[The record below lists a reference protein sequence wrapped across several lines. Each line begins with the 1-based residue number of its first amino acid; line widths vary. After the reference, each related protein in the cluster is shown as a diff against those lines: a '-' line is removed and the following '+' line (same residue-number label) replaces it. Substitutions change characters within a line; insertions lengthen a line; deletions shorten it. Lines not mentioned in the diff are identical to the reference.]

1 MLQSA
6 DFAGSDRGFPVESV
20 VAHFTAHSEA
30 IVCMQF
36 DPSGMLLLTADK
48 RGHDFHMFRIQP
60 HPGGPSLAAV
70 HHLYTLHRGDTSA
83 RVQDICFSPD
93 SRWVAVSTLRGTT
106 HVFPVTPY
114 GGAVGMRTHATPH
127 VVNRMSRFH
136 RSAGLPVEGRSNSPI
151 SQLDF
156 PIQAGIP
163 YRNPRIP
170 PYPHPTVV
178 HPLAQLRQPLLLPL
192 SGASITQR
200 SSAGRTRLGSSSEDT
215 THVALRVAACFAPPR
230 AWLDAPNQQRDP
242 THKQRRPV
250 ESLFV
255 ISCHGTLI
263 QYDLEPRHSVS
274 IPKERVCDDT
284 PVELKVTA
292 HAQWTLQRQS
302 NSCDIQAPLHASNI
316 LLCMADNHE
325 SVKGNKHDYSEDRWL
340 SQVEIIT
347 HAGPHRRL
355 WMGPQFTFKTYNGT
369 SG

>member
-1 MLQSA
+1 
-6 DFAGSDRGFPVESV
+6 
-20 VAHFTAHSEA
+20 
-30 IVCMQF
+30 MQF

-48 RGHDFHMFRIQP
+48 RGHDFHLFRIQP
-60 HPGGPSLAAV
+60 HPGGSNLAAV

-93 SRWVAVSTLRGTT
+93 SRWVSVSTLRGTT

-114 GGAVGMRTHATPH
+114 GGPVGMRTHATPH

-136 RSAGLPVEGRSNSPI
+136 RSAGLPVEGGRSNSPI

-156 PIQAGIP
+156 PLQAGVP

-178 HPLAQLRQPLLLPL
+178 HPLAQLRQPLLLPM
-192 SGASITQR
+192 SGTTITQR
-200 SSAGRTRLGSSSEDT
+200 SSSGRTRLGSSSEDN
-215 THVALRVAACFAPPR
+215 THVAMRVSACFAPPR
-230 AWLDAPNQQRDP
+230 AWLDPPTQPRDSS
-242 THKQRRPV
+242 HKQRRPV

-263 QYDLEPRHSVS
+263 QYDLEPRHLGST
-274 IPKERVCDDT
+274 PKERVCDDT

-292 HAQWTLQRQS
+292 HAQWNLQRQP
-302 NSCDIQAPLHASNI
+302 NSCDVQAPLSPDNI
-316 LLCMADNHE
+316 LLCMGEDE
-325 SVKGNKHDYSEDRWL
+325 LSMKGNKPDYSEDRWL

-369 SG
+369 NGYVLSQN

>member
-1 MLQSA
+1 
-6 DFAGSDRGFPVESV
+6 
-20 VAHFTAHSEA
+20 
-30 IVCMQF
+30 MQF
-36 DPSGMLLLTADK
+36 DPSGMLFLTADK

-136 RSAGLPVEGRSNSPI
+136 RSAGLPVEGRSHSPI

-156 PIQAGIP
+156 PVQAGIP
-163 YRNPRIP
+163 YRNPRLP

-215 THVALRVAACFAPPR
+215 TYVALRVAACFAPPR
-230 AWLDAPNQQRDP
+230 AWLDTPNQTRDP
-242 THKQRRPV
+242 AHKQRRPV

-255 ISCHGTLI
+255 TSCHGTLI

-284 PVELKVTA
+284 AVELKVTA
-292 HAQWTLQRQS
+292 HAQWALQRQG
-302 NSCDIQAPLHASNI
+302 NSSDLQAPLPPDNI
-316 LLCMADNHE
+316 LLCMAED
-325 SVKGNKHDYSEDRWL
+325 SASLKGHKQITDYSEDRWL

-369 SG
+369 NG